1 MEQSVTASLKEH
13 LLTTNEEYRELAQLH
28 QEFETRLSEL
38 TALTYPTEDEILEES
53 LLKKKK
59 LLLKDKME
67 AIIHRYKRQ
76 AVGGK

>member
-1 MEQSVTASLKEH
+1 MEQSATASLKEH
-13 LLTTNEEYRELAQLH
+13 LLATDEEYRELARQH

-38 TALTYPTEDEILEES
+38 TSLAYPTEEEMLEES

-67 AIIHRYKRQ
+67 AIVHRYKRQ
-76 AVGGK
+76 AIGK